1 MPMWKLS
8 VCMGR
13 TDSRIKAAE
22 LSGKDESKQDEQIRI
37 RTYTTNVYLFLDI
50 MFAYDVAY

>member
-1 MPMWKLS
+1 
-8 VCMGR
+8 MGC

-22 LSGKDESKQDEQIRI
+22 LSAKDESKQDEQIRI